1 MGTGVSVKVDLKG
14 IEKKVSPTA
23 LAKGKLA
30 ISSQMLTDM
39 SSFVPRKSGD
49 LSGSGQATRNGVKYP
64 GPYARAQFYGS
75 SYNKVRT
82 FVFKKYTTPGTGKRW
97 DLKASALYLDDWK
110 KTGLKAMGVK
120 T

>member
-30 ISSQMLTDM
+30 ISSQMMTDM
-39 SSFVPRKSGD
+39 RPFIPRDSGE

-82 FVFKKYTTPGTGKRW
+82 FVFKKRW

-110 KTGLKAMGVK
+110 KTGLRAMGVK